1 MIKVSGIA
9 VIFEQLENM
18 DEQLVTEFPS
28 VNPSW
33 IVIKLEQSWNMDK
46 QSVTELDIC
55 MISIIF
61 FDA

>member
-1 MIKVSGIA
+1 
-9 VIFEQLENM
+9 M
-18 DEQLVTEFPS
+18 DEQRVTES
-28 VNPSW
+28 G
-33 IVIKLEQSWNMDK
+33 IVKDEGIVVKLEQSWNMDE